1 MQTRPSK
8 VRLVEGES
16 AFQSYLSGGLDMFG
30 INADEEER
38 AVMTGVW
45 AVYEPAMELLRDA
58 DLDGIEPEP
67 YPDLSKPP
75 AR

>member
-16 AFQSYLSGGLDMFG
+16 AFQSYLNGGLDTFG
-30 INADEEER
+30 INADEDER
-38 AVMTGVW
+38 AVMLGVW

-58 DLDGIEPEP
+58 DLDGIEPELH
-67 YPDLSKPP
+67 PDLSKPP